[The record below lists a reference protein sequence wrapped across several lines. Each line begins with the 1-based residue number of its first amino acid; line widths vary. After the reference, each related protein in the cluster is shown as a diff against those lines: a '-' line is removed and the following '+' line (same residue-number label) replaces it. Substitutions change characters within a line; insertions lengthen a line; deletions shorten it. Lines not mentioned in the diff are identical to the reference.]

1 MKKLAILTLLLFN
14 TLAYG
19 QQVPPQGIN
28 FQAVLFDEFGTP
40 VPSINE
46 NSTLNNQYA
55 QATFTFYNFSTG
67 LNYYTETHDISTDE
81 FGRFQVILGRG
92 TPIGSNTFQ
101 DIQWADGNIF
111 LDFEVALNGQ
121 ANRLVSSQELLSVP
135 YALFAGGIQGASD
148 LDPDPANEIQEL
160 AIDADSI
167 YISKGNAIPIPLDG
181 DKSSSNE
188 LQSLSV
194 VGNQIAI
201 SNGNTV
207 SLPAVQDPSPTN
219 ELQTLSIQGDSLTIT
234 NGNTVTI
241 PGSLDNDST
250 NELQDLLITSG
261 GYLKLSNSQDS
272 VLIQDNSPTG
282 GPAGFVAGG
291 FENQSDFCWQGN
303 AEFIDLET
311 LYGLISAGSGYVYP
325 LAVFDSVGY
334 FNLYDASTSTGYM
347 VRYEL
352 YSKAYTSFSYQ
363 GELGVQNDS
372 IAYIKTPFGSGIYN
386 ENGIIDSIS
395 SGHTNTYPAVFPN
408 GNAQWIVG
416 TTSYYYNLSTGTL
429 STTSV
434 TIPSSNGY
442 YTIAVGQDSIVWYNK
457 LFNAQSM
464 VSLKTY
470 SNYPASFT
478 QSQFTTF
485 SGSDYIYFEKTHPTF
500 SPNQYAIFQIDL
512 SGNNERQVT
521 NWNRPPLSM
530 RGNPSAISIEGR
542 LLVEVPGGADING
555 LLANKINPN
564 IITSSTINYFE
575 EIAVLDPNDAWL
587 GRIVTNRSPSPN
599 WLHSSGK
606 YTVAGLTGSYNC
618 VKNTAYFGRGI
629 VRWSRL

>member
-1 MKKLAILTLLLFN
+1 MKRILVLLAFLYLSTSW
-14 TLAYG
+14 A

-40 VPSINE
+40 VPGINE
-46 NSTLNNQYA
+46 NSTLNDVTA
-55 QATFTFYNFSTG
+55 EAIFTFYNYTTG
-67 LNYYTETHDISTDE
+67 LRYYRESHSITTDSY
-81 FGRFQVILGRG
+81 GRFQIVLGRG
-92 TPIGSNTFQ
+92 TAMGSSTFN
-101 DIQWADGNIF
+101 DITWSDGEIF
-111 LDFEVALNGQ
+111 LDFEVSVNGQ
-121 ANRLVSSQELLSVP
+121 TPRLVSSQELLSVP
-135 YALFAGGIQGASD
+135 YALFAGGIQGSQD
-148 LDPDPANEIQEL
+148 LDPDPANEIQQL
-160 AIDADSI
+160 SIDADSI
-167 YISKGNAIPIPLDG
+167 YITQGNAVPIPLDG

-194 VGNQIAI
+194 SGNQITI

-207 SLPAVQDPSPTN
+207 SLPNALDPSPTN
-219 ELQTLSIQGDSLTIT
+219 ELQNLSIQGNDLSIT
-234 NGNTVTI
+234 NGNMVTI
-241 PGSLDNDST
+241 PVSLDNDST
-250 NELQDLLITSG
+250 NELQDLTLTSG

-272 VLIQDNSPTG
+272 VLIQDNTPTG

-325 LAVFDSVGY
+325 LAIFDSVGY
-334 FNLYDASTSTGYM
+334 FNLYDASTSSGYM

-352 YSKAYTSFSYQ
+352 YSKAYTSYSYQ

-386 ENGIIDSIS
+386 EIGIIDSVS
-395 SGHTNTYPAVFPN
+395 SGHSNTYPAVFPN

-434 TIPSSNGY
+434 TIPVSNAY

-464 VSLKTY
+464 VSLRTY

-478 QSQFTTF
+478 QPQYTTF
-485 SGSDYIYFEKTHPTF
+485 SGSEYIYFEKTHPTY
-500 SPNQYAIFQIDL
+500 SPNRYAIFQIDL

-521 NWNRPPLSM
+521 NWSRPPLSM

-542 LLVEVPGGADING
+542 LLVEVPGGANING
-555 LLANKINPN
+555 LLANKLNPN
-564 IITSSTINYFE
+564 ITTSSTINYFE
-575 EIAVLDPNDAWL
+575 EIAVLDPDDAWL
-587 GRIVTNRSPSPN
+587 GRIVTKSNTSPN
-599 WLHSSGK
+599 WIHSSGK
-606 YTVAGLTGSYNC
+606 YTVADLTGSYNC

-629 VRWSRL
+629 VRWIRL